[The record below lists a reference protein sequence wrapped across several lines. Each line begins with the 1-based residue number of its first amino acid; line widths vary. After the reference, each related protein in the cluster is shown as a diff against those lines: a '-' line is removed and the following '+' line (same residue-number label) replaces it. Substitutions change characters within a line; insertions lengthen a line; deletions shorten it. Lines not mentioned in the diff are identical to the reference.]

1 MVVTKSA
8 LAALLLAGL
17 AAFAVL
23 GTRDYFAWNRLRWAA
38 LSELMAE
45 EKITPADI
53 DGGFE
58 FNGLN
63 LYDPAYKEDPAKS
76 WYWVD
81 RDSYVLAFAK
91 LPGFTEI
98 KRYSYSHWLPPYVGN
113 IFVLKKNSP
122 LEPSHPAPTSAPS
135 ASAPARMSPP

>member
-1 MVVTKSA
+1 MVATRCA

-17 AAFAVL
+17 ATFAVL
-23 GTRDYFAWNRLRWAA
+23 GTRDYLAWNRLRWTA

-45 EKITPADI
+45 EKLTPADI

-58 FNGLN
+58 FNGLY

-81 RDSYVLAFAK
+81 RDSYVLSFGK
-91 LPGFTEI
+91 LPGFDII
-98 KRYSYSHWLPPYVGN
+98 KLYCYSHWLPPYVGT
-113 IFVLKKNSP
+113 IFVLKKNAP
-122 LEPSHPAPTSAPS
+122 LETGRPTPTSAPS
-135 ASAPARMSPP
+135 ASPPARITTP